1 MAGQSL
7 KVNLILSLEIVNLLR
22 EGLSCSGEPIEDI
35 PQKYMYLASIQDNL
49 ERKGL
54 CLKTFLSLCFRNFRI
69 V

>member
-22 EGLSCSGEPIEDI
+22 EGRSSGEPIEDI
-35 PQKYMYLASIQDNL
+35 PQKCMYLASIQDNL